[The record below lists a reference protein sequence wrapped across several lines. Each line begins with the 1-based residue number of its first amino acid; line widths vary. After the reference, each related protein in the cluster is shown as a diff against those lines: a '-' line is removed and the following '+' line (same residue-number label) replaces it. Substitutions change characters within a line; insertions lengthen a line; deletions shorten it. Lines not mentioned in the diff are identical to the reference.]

1 MYQPKKYKK
10 DDLEFAIQLIDEN
23 PFANFI
29 LMGDDLLATHIP
41 ILRNLDSKKLQLYGH
56 IANHNPQLR
65 FLEDNKDVLLIFKG
79 ADSYISSSW
88 YSQKNISTWD
98 YSAVHLNC
106 TIRIQSPNELVD
118 SLKNLVHHF
127 EKEQKA
133 PLEYDQ
139 IPQDILADNLTGI
152 TGFWCEPYE
161 VKGVGKWHQG
171 YDLEDMERIIQ
182 NLKLKKTHHK
192 KLIKNLKKEHG
203 L

>member
-29 LMGDDLLATHIP
+29 LTGKDLLATHIP

-171 YDLEDMERIIQ
+171 FDLEDMERIIQ

>member
-1 MYQPKKYKK
+1 MYQPEKYKR

-29 LMGDDLLATHIP
+29 LMVDDLLATHVP

-56 IANHNPQLR
+56 MANHNPQLR
-65 FLEDNKDVLLIFKG
+65 FLEDKKSVLLIFKG

-171 YDLEDMERIIQ
+171 LDLEDMERIIQ
-182 NLKLKKTHHK
+182 NLNGKKTHHQ
-192 KLIKNLKKEHG
+192 KLIRNLKKEHG